1 MKIKKY
7 LLGIIVA
14 ILCTFIL
21 AQNMSYAK
29 SISPIYLGVTEI
41 RTLSTPNIGYAI
53 GDPKSNG
60 SDPATARAA
69 KIWNIVKY
77 TTESSNDPTEGNYYC
92 VKAGVGFSDTHKRA
106 TYNLAFDLK
115 TEREEIAKHATVLE
129 ELVNGGYYNH
139 LLAMVDLLY
148 LPGVSTEEQKEALL
162 TSAGIDKRA
171 WDFSLTDDDIK
182 AVQQAAIW
190 YYTNYGEYPDEDEKG
205 KYDKYN
211 KTGWLNYT
219 TNGTD
224 YTSLSSYEASEAV
237 NGRTNSGEQRQLQ
250 AEILYKY
257 LIDTAKTNASKYENS
272 TTAGIPVTV
281 KKTTLTME
289 EQGEN
294 YIVGPMHITKNN
306 DMPYELEF
314 SIKDQNNSEIS
325 NYTLLDENKAE
336 ATDKTIKDLVGK
348 DFYVRIQKD
357 QVTSVKVTMNVKYST
372 TKATLYVSETNKQE
386 QPVILV
392 EKEDVEQP
400 TTLTVGVEKQSD
412 LALRKYITKINGTE
426 IASSRI
432 PVVDES
438 TLKTGTT
445 ATYKHRKDPVVAENG
460 DVITYNLTIYNEGEK
475 AARASKIV
483 DQLATGL
490 KFKEIKT
497 AGYTADYDEETNKL
511 TITKTGTNNLNAYTE
526 GNLSSETIEIECTVD
541 ISNLAQKHTLT
552 NVAWISEFIDE
563 DGTVITNQD
572 GYDVDSKPSTTPDVN
587 KDNISDYK
595 GSTSNKEDQTDSTY
609 FYKGQED
616 DDDFE
621 KISVLP
627 KEFDL
632 KLIKYIAEVN
642 SVKVPDRIQEVDTSN
657 LNTEDQDG
665 NTITT
670 ADYTVSKEPV
680 GVKKGDLIKYT
691 FRVYNEGDIDGYAS
705 EITEDIPEGL
715 AFVWDEKTGEELQ
728 NDTTYTE
735 EEKVAIEFNQ
745 SMFWTLGEDLKTIST
760 DYLSKENSVDEE
772 NLIKAFDKEKQEIS
786 YKEVSVILKVISEDV
801 TGTTIRNEA
810 AITKDEDKDGN
821 EVNDRDSST
830 EEWKKYEDDEDYD
843 ICKLQSFD
851 LALRK
856 FIVAVGTSEDIQESD
871 YLKEEDGTYTR
882 APIVD
887 TSMLNKEGEDGKI
900 ISTATYSQPKQPVS
914 VQKGNTIVYM
924 FRAYNEGDLDG
935 YAAEITDNLPPYLE
949 FVEGEFNENYGW
961 TVSEDGRTVTTRYLE
976 NSLINKISTNE
987 EGEIVLS
994 YKEVPILC
1002 KIKDDAKAGEAI
1014 TNIAEITEYQNEK
1027 KEPITDR
1034 DSQPGN
1040 VEIPT
1045 DEELPNYKDDEVGEY
1060 IPGQQDDDDFEKVK
1074 IQSFDLAL
1082 RKFITAVDNKEIT
1095 TRIPTVKYEDG
1106 KITYEH
1112 DKEPVEVAEGNIV
1125 TYTIRVYNEGE
1136 TAGYAQEIE
1145 DDIPE
1150 GLEFLPENET
1160 NIANMWKMYDEEGNE
1175 TTDVSKAV
1183 KVKTKILS
1191 KEVEDENEGVSNL
1204 LEAFDKNAEIVEGTN
1219 PSSKDVKIAF
1229 KVGNIEN
1236 TDKIVINSAQITD
1249 DANSE
1254 GDPVDDIDSTPDEW
1268 NEGEDDQDQEKI
1280 KVQYFDLALK
1290 KFVSKTIV
1298 IEDGKETITQ
1308 TGHTGD
1314 ENPEPIVKIEIDRKK
1329 INKVTVKF
1337 GYTIKVTNE
1346 GDIPGYVKEITD
1358 YIPEGLKFNSE
1369 DNPNWTDEGNNVIS
1383 TKQLEGTLLNPGEST
1398 TVEVILTW
1406 INGADNI
1413 GLKTNTAEIS
1423 EDFND
1428 KDVPDRDS
1436 TPDNKKEGEDDIDT
1450 APVLLGIKTGGA
1462 KLYVGLGLTIL
1473 ITIAG
1478 GLVLIKKFVI

>member
-1 MKIKKY
+1 
-7 LLGIIVA
+7 
-14 ILCTFIL
+14 
-21 AQNMSYAK
+21 
-29 SISPIYLGVTEI
+29 
-41 RTLSTPNIGYAI
+41 
-53 GDPKSNG
+53 
-60 SDPATARAA
+60 
-69 KIWNIVKY
+69 
-77 TTESSNDPTEGNYYC
+77 
-92 VKAGVGFSDTHKRA
+92 
-106 TYNLAFDLK
+106 
-115 TEREEIAKHATVLE
+115 
-129 ELVNGGYYNH
+129 
-139 LLAMVDLLY
+139 
-148 LPGVSTEEQKEALL
+148 
-162 TSAGIDKRA
+162 
-171 WDFSLTDDDIK
+171 
-182 AVQQAAIW
+182 
-190 YYTNYGEYPDEDEKG
+190 
-205 KYDKYN
+205 
-211 KTGWLNYT
+211 
-219 TNGTD
+219 
-224 YTSLSSYEASEAV
+224 
-237 NGRTNSGEQRQLQ
+237 
-250 AEILYKY
+250 
-257 LIDTAKTNASKYENS
+257 
-272 TTAGIPVTV
+272 
-281 KKTTLTME
+281 
-289 EQGEN
+289 
-294 YIVGPMHITKNN
+294 
-306 DMPYELEF
+306 
-314 SIKDQNNSEIS
+314 
-325 NYTLLDENKAE
+325 
-336 ATDKTIKDLVGK
+336 
-348 DFYVRIQKD
+348 
-357 QVTSVKVTMNVKYST
+357 
-372 TKATLYVSETNKQE
+372 
-386 QPVILV
+386 
-392 EKEDVEQP
+392 
-400 TTLTVGVEKQSD
+400 
-412 LALRKYITKINGTE
+412 
-426 IASSRI
+426 
-432 PVVDES
+432 
-438 TLKTGTT
+438 
-445 ATYKHRKDPVVAENG
+445 
-460 DVITYNLTIYNEGEK
+460 
-475 AARASKIV
+475 
-483 DQLATGL
+483 
-490 KFKEIKT
+490 
-497 AGYTADYDEETNKL
+497 
-511 TITKTGTNNLNAYTE
+511 
-526 GNLSSETIEIECTVD
+526 
-541 ISNLAQKHTLT
+541 
-552 NVAWISEFIDE
+552 
-563 DGTVITNQD
+563 
-572 GYDVDSKPSTTPDVN
+572 
-587 KDNISDYK
+587 
-595 GSTSNKEDQTDSTY
+595 
-609 FYKGQED
+609 
-616 DDDFE
+616 
-621 KISVLP
+621 
-627 KEFDL
+627 
-632 KLIKYIAEVN
+632 
-642 SVKVPDRIQEVDTSN
+642 
-657 LNTEDQDG
+657 
-665 NTITT
+665 
-670 ADYTVSKEPV
+670 
-680 GVKKGDLIKYT
+680 
-691 FRVYNEGDIDGYAS
+691 
-705 EITEDIPEGL
+705 
-715 AFVWDEKTGEELQ
+715 
-728 NDTTYTE
+728 
-735 EEKVAIEFNQ
+735 
-745 SMFWTLGEDLKTIST
+745 
-760 DYLSKENSVDEE
+760 
-772 NLIKAFDKEKQEIS
+772 
-786 YKEVSVILKVISEDV
+786 
-801 TGTTIRNEA
+801 
-810 AITKDEDKDGN
+810 
-821 EVNDRDSST
+821 
-830 EEWKKYEDDEDYD
+830 
-843 ICKLQSFD
+843 
-851 LALRK
+851 
-856 FIVAVGTSEDIQESD
+856 
-871 YLKEEDGTYTR
+871 
-882 APIVD
+882 
-887 TSMLNKEGEDGKI
+887 MLNKEGEDGKI

-1229 KVGNIEN
+1229 KVGNIES